1 MSDDPSDVDLDR
13 PLAPDPGRR
22 PTRSPAPVVLW
33 AVLGILLL
41 AVVAGYLFLRRGAS
55 QPDASAAAVKPAPT
69 PRAEPGELTALP
81 PLDETDAIVR
91 ELVSRLSSHPT
102 VAAWLA
108 TDGLIVNF
116 VVVTSRIANGET
128 PVAELKAVGPVP
140 RFRTRTSRDI
150 AYIDP
155 SSYRRYD
162 RHAEAVSAIDARGA
176 AQLYATLKPRIADA
190 YRRMGHPDG
199 NFDPVLERAIIEL
212 LRVPAI
218 DGEVAL
224 EPHGIVYAFAEP
236 RLQSMTAAQKQL
248 LRMGPQ
254 NVRAV
259 QAKLRE
265 IASHLGIPASRL
277 PPPVTK

>member
-1 MSDDPSDVDLDR
+1 
-13 PLAPDPGRR
+13 
-22 PTRSPAPVVLW
+22 VLW

-108 TDGLIVNF
+108 TDGLLVNF

-140 RFRTRTSRDI
+140 RFSTRTSRDI

>member
-1 MSDDPSDVDLDR
+1 
-13 PLAPDPGRR
+13 
-22 PTRSPAPVVLW
+22 
-33 AVLGILLL
+33 
-41 AVVAGYLFLRRGAS
+41 
-55 QPDASAAAVKPAPT
+55 
-69 PRAEPGELTALP
+69 
-81 PLDETDAIVR
+81 
-91 ELVSRLSSHPT
+91 
-102 VAAWLA
+102 
-108 TDGLIVNF
+108 
-116 VVVTSRIANGET
+116 
-128 PVAELKAVGPVP
+128 
-140 RFRTRTSRDI
+140 
-150 AYIDP
+150 
-155 SSYRRYD
+155 
-162 RHAEAVSAIDARGA
+162 
-176 AQLYATLKPRIADA
+176 
-190 YRRMGHPDG
+190 MGHPDG

-236 RLQSMTAAQKQL
+236 RLQSMSAAQKQL